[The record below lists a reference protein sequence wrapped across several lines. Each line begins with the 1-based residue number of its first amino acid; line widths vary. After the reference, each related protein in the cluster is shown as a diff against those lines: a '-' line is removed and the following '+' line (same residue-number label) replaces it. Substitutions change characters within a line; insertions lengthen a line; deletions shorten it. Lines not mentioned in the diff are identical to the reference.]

1 MDIFR
6 AFNVCRQWLAVTLEW
21 RPELKEKPSTSNSV
35 RKNYERVLL
44 AFEEHLSQGAPER
57 TIPNTWGSKA
67 AGKREAK
74 ANQQASPSAL
84 PDTVQT

>member
-1 MDIFR
+1 MTWSCMLDIP
-6 AFNVCRQWLAVTLEW
+6 RQWLAVTLEW
-21 RPELKEKPSTSNSV
+21 RPELKEKPSTSNAV

-57 TIPNTWGSKA
+57 MIPNTWGLKA

-74 ANQQASPSAL
+74 ANQQASSLLA
-84 PDTVQT
+84 